1 MESLK
6 RPLIL
11 LALSLLAAALF
22 AAGCASKNEEP
33 YEPSSEQRVVDK
45 AFAALQK
52 LGSQDDLENLMSLIA
67 GAKGVAILPET
78 TKGAFLYGAQL
89 GVGVILGRDYAT
101 GRWSYPAFCT
111 TGDMSVGVQAG
122 FQTGPLVLVLLSDKA
137 LVLGVDAGFSLG
149 GDASVT
155 IGPVTAA
162 NITSTDTAAKDV
174 AYYWAPVGLYAGVSL
189 KGGVLL
195 TQQEM
200 NAAYYLD
207 PDATA
212 HRVVIE
218 NKYTNPGAQP
228 LVDYLN
234 TLSTAT
240 AASRDE

>member
-1 MESLK
+1 MDNLK
-6 RPLIL
+6 PLFFIL
-11 LALSLLAAALF
+11 LTVTLF
-22 AAGCASKNEEP
+22 AAGCATKNEEP
-33 YEPSSEQRVVDK
+33 SEPSSEQRVVNK
-45 AFAALQK
+45 AYNALQ
-52 LGSQDDLENLMSLIA
+52 GMERQDKFKNLLSLIA

-78 TKGAFLYGAQL
+78 TKGAFLFGAQL
-89 GVGVILGRDYAT
+89 GVGVILGRDYDT

-122 FQTGPLVLVLLSDKA
+122 LQTGPLVLVLLSDKA

-162 NITSTDTAAKDV
+162 NITSTDTAQKDV
-174 AYYWAPVGLYAGVSL
+174 AYYWAPVGLYAGASL

-200 NAAYYLD
+200 NAQYYLD

-212 HRVVIE
+212 HRIVIE

-234 TLSTAT
+234 KLSDPD